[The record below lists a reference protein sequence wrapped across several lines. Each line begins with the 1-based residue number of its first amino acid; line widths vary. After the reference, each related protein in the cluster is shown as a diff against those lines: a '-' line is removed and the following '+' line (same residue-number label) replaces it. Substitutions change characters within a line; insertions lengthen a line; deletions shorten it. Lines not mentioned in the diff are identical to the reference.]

1 MNTKQLLEM
10 LKKPLKM
17 MKGQQHHYLLAL
29 LLAVF
34 IVFDVDIPDG
44 AKMAIDSL
52 PGKIVLAVVAILL
65 VYIHPLVGAVG
76 IVALYL
82 LMKRS
87 ERLSGPVHR
96 HVPSENRK
104 QQKMQHFN
112 KMEKNSLEE
121 EIVAKMIPRVAKTIT
136 IPTYKPTLCKLH
148 EAARL

>member
-17 MKGQQHHYLLAL
+17 MKGEQHHYLLAL
-29 LLAVF
+29 LLTLF

-44 AKMAIDSL
+44 AKMAVDTL
-52 PGKIVLAVVAILL
+52 PGKIVLAVLAITL
-65 VYIHPLVGAVG
+65 VYIHPLVGAIGV
-76 IVALYL
+76 VALFM

-87 ERLSGPVHR
+87 ERLSGPIHR

-112 KMEKNSLEE
+112 KMKTGSLEE
-121 EIVAKMIPRVAKTIT
+121 ELVSKMIPRVAKTIT
-136 IPTYKPTLCKLH
+136 IPSYKPTLCKLH

>member
-17 MKGQQHHYLLAL
+17 MKGKQHHYLLAL

-104 QQKMQHFN
+104 QQKM
-112 KMEKNSLEE
+112 
-121 EIVAKMIPRVAKTIT
+121 PRW
-136 IPTYKPTLCKLH
+136 
-148 EAARL
+148 